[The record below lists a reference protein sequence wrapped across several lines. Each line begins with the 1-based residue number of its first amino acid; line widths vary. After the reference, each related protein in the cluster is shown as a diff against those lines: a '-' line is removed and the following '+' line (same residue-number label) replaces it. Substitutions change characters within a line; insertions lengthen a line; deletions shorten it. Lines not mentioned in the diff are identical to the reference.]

1 MAETQLK
8 QKCRS
13 GFMLFLIL
21 LMVVSVCVSALASTP
36 IDPLTKE
43 PAYFVTLE
51 SKELFRISDRVGSI
65 TPEARAQIITK
76 RLITLAKDYS
86 LHIDAIRVKVNQE
99 DEEADILLDNLIIM
113 TVSGDDAKSANQTLV
128 QLAQGR
134 ADTIKLAL
142 TQYREERS
150 TKNTVMN
157 FVYSLLL
164 TIGMIFAYYFLN
176 KSLLYIHRKA
186 IYCGDDICPY
196 VVKIQKV
203 ELFSRKQVQNT
214 IGMVIAICGY
224 IAKGFIAYFYLY
236 SLLSIFPLTRL
247 FAGKLL
253 DYVLTPLASATETFI
268 ESLPDFL
275 IIAVIVIFSRYLLK
289 LIRFFFTEV
298 KKGTVEISGFYREW
312 SDPTYKIIRFLVLIL
327 TIISV
332 FPYIPGSRSPVFQG
346 ISVLFGILF
355 SLGSSSAISNIIAGI
370 SLTYTRAFVVGDRI
384 KVGDNIGDVLEKSLL
399 VTRIRTIK
407 NVDVSIPNSLIL
419 NSPIENFS
427 GSSAETNL
435 ILHTQVTIGYDAP
448 WLQVHKLL
456 LDAAVATP
464 NVLAEPS
471 PFVFQISLDDFYVTY
486 QINAY
491 TDKPNAMA
499 KTYSDLHQNI
509 QNVFNAANMEIMSPH
524 YKAIRNGNKI
534 TVPAENLPDDY
545 IAPAFEVENRGH
557 GHRA

>member
-1 MAETQLK
+1 MAETQSK
-8 QKCRS
+8 NKCSRR
-13 GFMLFLIL
+13 FMLLLIL
-21 LMVVSVCVSALASTP
+21 LLVVGVCCSVLASAP
-36 IDPLTKE
+36 IDPLTIE
-43 PAYFVTLE
+43 PSYSVTIE
-51 SKELFRISDRVGSI
+51 SKELFRISNRVGSI
-65 TPEARAQIITK
+65 SPEVRAQIITK
-76 RLITLAKDYS
+76 RLITMVKDYS

-113 TVSGDDAKSANQTLV
+113 TVTGADAKSENQTLL

-134 ADTIKLAL
+134 ADLIKLAL
-142 TQYREERS
+142 NQYREERS

-157 FVYSLLL
+157 VVYALLL
-164 TIGMIFAYYFLN
+164 TIGMVFALFLLN
-176 KSLLYIHRKA
+176 QGLSYIRRKA
-186 IYCGDDICPY
+186 IYCGENICPY
-196 VVKIQKV
+196 AFKIQNV
-203 ELFSRKQVQNT
+203 ELFSRNQIQNA

-224 IAKGFIAYFYLY
+224 IAKGFIVYFYLY
-236 SLLSIFPLTRL
+236 SLLSIFPLTRQY
-247 FAGKLL
+247 AGQLL
-253 DYVLTPLASATETFI
+253 DYAIKPLSSASGAFI

-275 IIAVIVIFSRYLLK
+275 IIAIIVIFSRYMLK
-289 LIRFFFTEV
+289 LIRFFFAEV
-298 KKGTVEISGFYREW
+298 KKGTVEISGFYKEW
-312 SDPTYKIIRFLVLIL
+312 SDPTYKIVRFLVLIL

-332 FPYIPGSRSPVFQG
+332 FPYVPGSHSPIFQG
-346 ISVLFGILF
+346 ISVLLGVLF

-456 LDAAVATP
+456 LDAAAATP
-464 NVLAEPS
+464 NVLADPS

-486 QINAY
+486 QINAH

-509 QNVFNAANMEIMSPH
+509 QNVFNAANVEIMSPH
-524 YKAIRNGNKI
+524 FTAIRNGNKI

-545 IAPAFEVENRGH
+545 VAPAFEVKTRVH
-557 GHRA
+557 GHRD